1 MTIPKKLVLDGSISI
16 EFLEDVVKLN
26 PEAQEQFEDFV
37 NRLAFINQI
46 SDYKDRVFAK
56 EMLKMGYF
64 LHFIDILETGTDEH

>member
-26 PEAQEQFEDFV
+26 PEAQEELEDLI
-37 NRLAFINQI
+37 NRLSFLHQI
-46 SDYKDRVFAK
+46 SDYKERVFAK

-64 LHFIDILETGTDEH
+64 LHFIDILETGNENN